1 MCLEYKMDAEKLIKN
16 IEDHSKRIPLNEL
29 NNIIKDFESE
39 IERREMKDIL
49 TEFISLLNK
58 TFPNDRENIEKIIF
72 VKMLMSNNTIIR
84 IEIIKNNKKIIEAL
98 NKILNILKE
107 KPINQMIDNL
117 NKEYKN
123 DPTNEKKINRVYDL
137 RKNIESMP
145 NSMKKTVTKEIYNNI
160 IDKLKNSAASPPVST
175 IVPKS
180 MTVEQYE
187 THATRILNKI
197 YPNDDHSKIN
207 HIQENSIEM
216 IESAPG
222 MNDIESK
229 KRYNKALNNIS
240 EKLKSQIVDSK
251 IKYVNTKYK
260 DDPTSLKKIKDL
272 MNVKQIKDSMN
283 VKESFMDYTNIEGF
297 DTNSVIDETTYRA
310 VDVLLSTS
318 TTDDGT
324 DNYSNYVNTINK
336 ALEFQKVLDSS
347 LNNLFSYLKT
357 QNVNPDVLY
366 EKVNYR
372 DIEHQKIFNINKA
385 LDILF
390 YSFYFSFLLIMICMG
405 NIKREHFLIYLFVGL
420 IPVIYPFLFKFGKI
434 LIDYLSPPLNGPKNA
449 FVDSHNTIYAYN
461 I

>member
-1 MCLEYKMDAEKLIKN
+1 MDAEKLIKN